1 MLLTRG
7 YYHTFSFLWVEQHC
21 IRRTPFS
28 YFLDTWLQLSIY
40 SSYVISKAERDESS
54 ANMSQ
59 STSVDE
65 ILNGRSFI

>member
-1 MLLTRG
+1 MLLMRG
-7 YYHTFSFLWVEQHC
+7 YYHTFSSGL
-21 IRRTPFS
+21 RNTAFS
-28 YFLDTWLQLSIY
+28 EHHSLTSWILGCSLAFIAAVLFPE
-40 SSYVISKAERDESS
+40 AERDESS

>member
-7 YYHTFSFLWVEQHC
+7 YYHTLIFSG
-21 IRRTPFS
+21 
-28 YFLDTWLQLSIY
+28 LSNIAFAEHH
-40 SSYVISKAERDESS
+40 SVTSWILGCSLAFIAAILFPEVERDESS